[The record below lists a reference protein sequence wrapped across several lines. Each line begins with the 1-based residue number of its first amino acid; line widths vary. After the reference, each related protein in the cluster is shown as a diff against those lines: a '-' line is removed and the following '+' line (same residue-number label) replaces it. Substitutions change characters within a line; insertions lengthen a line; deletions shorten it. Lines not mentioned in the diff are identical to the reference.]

1 MFLLLIFAILFIA
14 LSNSLPYDDPTCFN
28 KICKDCN
35 QDTDFTDDEIQ
46 RAGRYIQQ
54 RFSVTNPSKP
64 PCARFHVRK
73 DIKCL
78 TDSELK
84 SFIKVFKQLY
94 SDGTIDEF
102 VAIHVRYWAGTHKF
116 SEGTI
121 WHRWLMNELEKR
133 MMALDPNVTLPY
145 WNHLNCF
152 AHPELDKVF
161 DLFGHGGDPN
171 NDHCV
176 TDGAFANVKVSFFC
190 LKFKF
195 N

>member
-14 LSNSLPYDDPTCFN
+14 LSNSLPYDDPKCFK

-46 RAGRYIQQ
+46 RAGRYIQK
-54 RFSVTNPSKP
+54 RFSITNPSKP

-94 SDGTIDEF
+94 FDGTIDEF
-102 VAIHVRYWAGTHKF
+102 TAIHVRYWAGMHKF
-116 SEGTI
+116 VEIGIS
-121 WHRWLMNELEKR
+121 HRWLMSELEKR
-133 MMALDPNVTLPY
+133 MMAIDPKVTLPY

-161 DLFGHGGDPN
+161 DLFGHGGDPKKGY
-171 NDHCV
+171 CV
-176 TDGAFANVKVSFFC
+176 TDGAFANVKVSFFR
-190 LKFKF
+190 LTVI
-195 N
+195 